1 ERSVSCRC
9 VLFAIE
15 RHLLVLFMIANDK
28 FLGGII
34 TVSSQILCMEDGVID
49 TVLGHINHQ
58 KKTSPTAL
66 WLFKIHSDTFRHL
79 REIIDNVS
87 DVHSRNRL
95 VKLLR

>member
-1 ERSVSCRC
+1 
-9 VLFAIE
+9 
-15 RHLLVLFMIANDK
+15 MIANDK

-87 DVHSRNRL
+87 DVHSRNRFVTL
-95 VKLLR
+95 GYLNFHLPDYRHLRAISCDTP